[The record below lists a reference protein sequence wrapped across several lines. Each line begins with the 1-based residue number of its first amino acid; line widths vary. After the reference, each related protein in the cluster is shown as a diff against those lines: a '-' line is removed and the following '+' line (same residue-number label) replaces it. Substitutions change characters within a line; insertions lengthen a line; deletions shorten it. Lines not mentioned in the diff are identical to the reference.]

1 MIKKIVI
8 AIVCFASWG
17 LSAQNGT
24 ASPYS
29 YFGLGDSR
37 TAGTVDNQ
45 MMGGISMLA
54 DSIHINLKNPA
65 AYSKLRLT
73 TYAVGLSQ
81 KRLSFKSANDQQ
93 SSSITN
99 LDYLSIGV
107 PLGERFGFG
116 FGLMPYSSVG
126 YNIQATFTNPDE
138 STIINEYTGD
148 GGLNRVYLSF
158 GYEIIE
164 HLSVG
169 ATLNYN
175 FGTIKSNRVQT
186 SSDAQYGTLDRREAQ
201 INGYDFNYSLNY
213 TPQLNDR
220 YTLYT
225 SIDVDTQLNLNAENA
240 QAIGSFSRV
249 NGQEIEVVDVN
260 LDAQGRKFTEI
271 RVPTKTTLG
280 LGIGEKLK
288 WFLGAEYSF
297 QTLSDYKND
306 FLNVDNLQYKNAN
319 SFALGGYYI
328 PEYTSFTSYFKR
340 MVYRAGV
347 KMAKTGMVI
356 NNQDINDFGITF
368 GTGLPLGQS
377 VSNLNIGFEFGK
389 RGTVDANLIKE
400 NYFKINVGM
409 SLNDKWFYK
418 RKIN

>member
-1 MIKKIVI
+1 MIKKIII

-65 AYSKLRLT
+65 AYSKLKLT
-73 TYAVGLSQ
+73 TYAVGISQ
-81 KRLSFKSANDQQ
+81 KRLSFTSADDKQ
-93 SSSITN
+93 STSVTN

-126 YNIQATFTNPDE
+126 YNLQSTYTNPDE
-138 STIINEYTGD
+138 STITNEYTGD

-164 HLSVG
+164 NISVG

-175 FGTIKSNRVQT
+175 FGTINNTRVQT
-186 SSDAQYGTLDRREAQ
+186 SSDAQYGTLDRRETQ
-201 INGYDFNYSLNY
+201 ISGYDFNYSLNY
-213 TPQLNDR
+213 TPKISDK

-240 QAIGSFSRV
+240 QTIGSFSRV
-249 NGQEIEVVDVN
+249 NGQEIEVIDVN

-280 LGIGEKLK
+280 VGIGEKLK
-288 WFLGAEYSF
+288 WFIGGEYSL
-297 QTLSDYKND
+297 QSLSDYKND
-306 FLNVDNLQYKNAN
+306 FFNVDNLQYKKAN

-328 PEYTSFTSYFKR
+328 PEYASFTSYFKR
-340 MVYRAGV
+340 IVYRAGV
-347 KMAKTGMVI
+347 KVSNTGMVV
-356 NNQDINDFGITF
+356 NNQEINDFGITF

-389 RGTVDANLIKE
+389 RGAVDAGLIKE
-400 NYFKINVGM
+400 NYFKINIGM